1 MALSDTIIILE
12 DGKVTAKDTPASL
25 LQSNGYVNK
34 LGIQLTTNGDVTE
47 AAETSKL
54 PTAEEVF
61 DIAADVAIN
70 ISEETDGKHVDI
82 RRKKGELSVYTY
94 YLASSGWYFVV
105 LYSAAVTG
113 WIFCIEFSS
122 KWPRPILSFIDM
134 KVTIH

>member
-1 MALSDTIIILE
+1 MALSDTIIVLE
-12 DGKVTAKDTPASL
+12 DGKVAAKDTPASL

-34 LGIQLTTNGDVTE
+34 LGIQLSTNGDATE
-47 AAETSKL
+47 AAEPSKL

-82 RRKKGELSVYTY
+82 RRKKGELFVYAY

-122 KWPRPILSFIDM
+122 K
-134 KVTIH
+134 

>member
-1 MALSDTIIILE
+1 MALSDIIIILE

-25 LQSNGYVNK
+25 LQSNGDVNK

-47 AAETSKL
+47 AAELSKL
-54 PTAEEVF
+54 PTAEEFF
-61 DIAADVAIN
+61 DVAADVALN

-82 RRKKGELSVYTY
+82 RRKKGELSVYAY
-94 YLASSGWYFVV
+94 YLASSGWYFVL

-122 KWPRPILSFIDM
+122 KWPKTYPLVYRTSS
-134 KVTIH
+134 